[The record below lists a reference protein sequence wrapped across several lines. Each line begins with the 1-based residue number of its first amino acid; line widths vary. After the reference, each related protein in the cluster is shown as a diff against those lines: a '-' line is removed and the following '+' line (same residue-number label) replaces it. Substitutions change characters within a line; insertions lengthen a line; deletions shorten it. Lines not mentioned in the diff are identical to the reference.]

1 MYWGPQGGAGYQH
14 LESFTR
20 GRPQLFHGTSKPPF
34 KKGDDERMKL
44 AVDTFFQKLAALQDS
59 QPDVWT
65 IFEEQTNFADRME
78 HEDGFDPCNGMP
90 GSNIRF
96 RLIKYWV
103 NLYLNKRSLFGGA
116 GAKGRAFRG
125 WR

>member
-1 MYWGPQGGAGYQH
+1 MRRGCTGAHKVALGISTWNPS
-14 LESFTR
+14 L
-20 GRPQLFHGTSKPPF
+20 
-34 KKGDDERMKL
+34 
-44 AVDTFFQKLAALQDS
+44 VDMFFQKLAALQDS
-59 QPDVWT
+59 QPNVWT